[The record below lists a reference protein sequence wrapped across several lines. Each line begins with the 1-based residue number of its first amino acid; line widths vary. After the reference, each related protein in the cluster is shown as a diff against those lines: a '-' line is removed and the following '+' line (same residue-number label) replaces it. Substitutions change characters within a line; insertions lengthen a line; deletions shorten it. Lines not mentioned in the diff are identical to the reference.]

1 MHIQIPAILLST
13 LIYAFWLTFSRISN
27 PTIWPVVWLAFALAT
42 MLNPLPVF
50 FKSSRWW
57 LLKNIGDLL
66 ISGSRPVEVSLNFAF
81 RVISRLIEGVVC
93 LVCKLLDGVCI
104 HRGVTF

>member
-1 MHIQIPAILLST
+1 MPIYYFLMHIQIPAILLST

-42 MLNPLPVF
+42 MLNPLPIF

-66 ISGSRPVEVSLNFAF
+66 ISGSRPVEVSLTFAF
-81 RVISRLIEGVVC
+81 RVIYRLIQARFV
-93 LVCKLLDGVCI
+93 
-104 HRGVTF
+104 